1 MKLQLQKNHF
11 VKKRMLPIMMIWC
24 MLLFGVQSDLW
35 GQVWTYDFGTST
47 GTITSGASTAFFP
60 SPPSGGGTY
69 RVRIGTAGGGVALAN
84 PGTSLGSGTE
94 AQITA
99 ATSTSSNKVGVYD
112 WTSPTTVGYLKANI
126 RTTSTATGNLN
137 ISFGVNTVANDNQGY
152 TSHYN
157 NSLASL
163 RMVYS
168 GGALT
173 TVSRRT
179 SGADNTITGSG
190 LAKDTNTLVEIYANN
205 ASTSTSYSK
214 GAGSYTLNAQSWD
227 LWIGGTK
234 ISPANGWAKAGTGAA
249 NVNLSG
255 FCFFAESSAGNA
267 AVFYV
272 DDLEYSNTL
281 PTVSTPTVSTTAAA
295 SVTTT
300 GASLGGDVTATGGAD
315 VSATGIV
322 YSLTSTNANPLL
334 LGSGVTNLATAVP
347 NTGTGTFTE
356 TASGLAVNTRY
367 SHKAYATNSA
377 GTAYGTVATFYT
389 LANTPDAPAV
399 GSPTASSLLV
409 SIPSLAGNPSST
421 EFAIEVDASG
431 NYVQADGTVAGAAV
445 WQTASAWG
453 TITVT
458 GLTAETLY
466 SFRLY
471 ARNGDNVMTAAGDPG
486 TGTTLSASQ
495 PSLTLGALADFGTV
509 CTNSFATASF
519 TLNGINLNGT
529 DIEVSSAFGELTFS
543 DTQNGTYNSVY
554 NISYIGNSVS
564 TTVWVKFTPSF
575 AGIYAGDIDISG
587 AGLSPAY
594 VITANGNGVDPV
606 LASVTT
612 GSASAIAN
620 TVATISG
627 NVNALGVCLNTIEK
641 GFVYADSA
649 LNSDPI
655 AGDVNVTTAPVAG
668 LSEGA
673 YSLALTGLTQNAA
686 YYYKAYL
693 YDGTDYTYGAIEQF
707 TTLAAAD
714 HLFFSVDPPA
724 TGSVG
729 VNLSSFTVQARRP
742 DNSVD
747 TEYTTPITIDKVTGP
762 GNLTGTATT
771 VNGVATFTTAKF
783 DAVGTY
789 TISASSGSLTTV
801 TNPVNIVITIPNATA
816 VGWSGAASCA
826 GGTSQT
832 WLTAANWCGGVIP
845 SATTVAQ
852 FNALGTATVIGFNM
866 NGASVAQKTLG
877 AIEMTAG
884 NARAIGN
891 SSGTVAG
898 DFTLNGVVVNSV
910 PNTVIRNA
918 GPNLLTIRKDQVPAN
933 PLGLVLGNATNN
945 IVNTDGAGGVTITSN
960 ISGTGR
966 NLTKTGTGGALTLSG
981 ANTYTGTT
989 TVEAGTLTLGGA
1001 NALPV
1006 TASAGDVRFV
1016 SGTPVLNLGSFNLGT
1031 STAAANSAGQLDFD
1045 VNTTINLG
1053 TGNISYYFKGSSAQ
1067 TWDATAITISNW
1079 VGNAGFAV
1087 TGSNPK
1093 VFIGGSDTDLT
1104 PAQLAKIQFTGF
1116 SAGATQLVTGE
1127 IVPILLP
1134 PVLGLI
1140 PSAVCIGTSMVINGV
1155 NVGNASSVTIGGDVA
1170 TIVSNTNSEITVT
1183 VPAGAGGVVSVTT
1196 PGGTVTS
1203 VESVTINPMP
1213 TASISGTV
1221 TVCEGAAAQL
1231 ITFTGANGT
1240 APYTFTYQI
1249 NQSGNFNVT
1258 TTSGDSVTLEVDA
1271 SLPGVY
1277 DYILISV
1284 QDSSTSFCT
1293 NPQSGNATVTVNANV
1308 TYYADTDEDTF
1319 GDLNNPAISC
1329 MGAPEGYVANS
1340 TDCDDTDGTI
1350 YQSGFFSIDFDAD
1363 GYDAGQATVCYGAS
1377 IPAGYS
1383 LTSNGTDC
1391 NDNDNTVWQ
1400 SAFLF
1405 IDADGD
1411 GWDAGTASVCYGA
1424 TIPAGYAI
1432 TSNGTD
1438 CDDTNPTLTDNCA
1451 TASIVNLTMF
1461 IEGYYLGGGL
1471 MNSVKFNQDF
1481 VSPADEV
1488 EMMTVELHD
1497 ATTYALV
1504 DTATAM
1510 LHTDGTLS
1518 ASFATAPAGSY
1529 YIAVKGRNMIQ
1540 TWSATAQTVGTTPL
1554 SYDFSTSASQAY
1566 GDNMK
1571 EIESGV
1577 FAMYS
1582 GDLNSDDNVDNVDF
1596 TTWEVD
1602 ASEFAFGDYA
1612 TDMNGDGNVDNVDFL
1627 IWETNA
1633 SNFIFAIYPF

>member
-11 VKKRMLPIMMIWC
+11 VKKRMLPILMWC

-35 GQVWTYDFGTST
+35 GQVWTYDFGTTT
-47 GTITSGASTAFFP
+47 GTITSGANTAFFP

-69 RVRIGTAGGGVALAN
+69 RVRIGSAGGGVTLAN
-84 PGTSLGSGTE
+84 PGTSLGSATE

-112 WTSPTTVGYLKANI
+112 WTTPTTVGYLKANI
-126 RTTSTATGNLN
+126 RTTSTAAGNLN

-168 GGALT
+168 AGALT
-173 TVSRRT
+173 TVSRRS
-179 SGADNTITGSG
+179 SGADNAITGSG
-190 LAKDTNTLVEIYANN
+190 LAKDTDNLIEIYANN
-205 ASTSTSYSK
+205 ASTSTNYSK

-227 LWIGGTK
+227 LWVGGTK

-249 NVNLSG
+249 NLNLSG

-267 AVFYV
+267 AVFYI
-272 DDLEYSNTL
+272 DDIEYSNTL

-300 GASLGGDVTATGGAD
+300 GASLGGDVTATGGGTI
-315 VSATGIV
+315 SATGIV
-322 YSLTSTNANPLL
+322 YSLTATNSNPLL
-334 LGSGVTNLATAVP
+334 AGAGVTNLATAAP
-347 NTGTGTFTE
+347 NAGTGTFTE

-389 LANTPDAPAV
+389 LANTPDVPAV

-409 SIPSLAGNPSST
+409 SIPSLAGNPAST
-421 EFAIEVDASG
+421 EYAIEVDASG
-431 NYVQADGTVAGAAV
+431 NYVQADGTATGAAV

-453 TITVT
+453 AITVT

-471 ARNGDNVMTAAGDPG
+471 ARNGDNVITAPGDPS

-495 PSLTLGALADFGTV
+495 PSLTLGTLADFGTV

-519 TLNGINLNGT
+519 TLNGSNLNGT

-575 AGIYAGDIDISG
+575 AGLYAGDIDITG

-606 LASVTT
+606 TPSVTT
-612 GSASAIAN
+612 GSVSAVAN
-620 TVATISG
+620 TIATISG
-627 NVNALGVCLNTIEK
+627 TVNALGVCLNSVEK

-655 AGDVNVTTAPVAG
+655 AGDANVTTAPVAG
-668 LSEGA
+668 LTEGSYA
-673 YSLALTGLTQNAA
+673 LALTALNPNTT

-707 TTLAAAD
+707 TTLAVAD

-729 VNLSSFTVQARRP
+729 INLASFTVQARRP

-747 TEYTTPITIDKVTGP
+747 TEYTTAITIDKVTGP

-789 TISASSGSLTTV
+789 TISASSGSLATV
-801 TNPVNIVITIPNATA
+801 INPVNIVITIPNAPA

-852 FNALGTATVIGFNM
+852 FNALGTATIIGFNM
-866 NGASVAQKTLG
+866 NGASIAQKTLG

-884 NARAIGN
+884 NARTIGN
-891 SSGTVAG
+891 SSGGTAG
-898 DFTLNGVVVNSV
+898 DFTLNGVVINSV
-910 PNTVIRNA
+910 PNTVVRNA

-945 IVNTDGAGGVTITSN
+945 IVNTDGAGGITITAN

-1006 TASAGDVRFV
+1006 TASAGDVRFTA
-1016 SGTPVLNLGSFNLGT
+1016 GTPVLNLGSFNLGT

-1045 VNTTINLG
+1045 VNTTVNLG

-1079 VGNAGFAV
+1079 VGNAGFGA

-1093 VFIGGSDTDLT
+1093 IFIGASDADLT
-1104 PAQLAKIQFTGF
+1104 PTQLAKIQFTGF
-1116 SAGATQLVTGE
+1116 STGATQLITGE

-1134 PVLGLI
+1134 PVLDSF
-1140 PSAVCIGTSMVINGV
+1140 PATACVGTSIVINGV
-1155 NVGNASSVTIGGDVA
+1155 NVGNASSVTIGADVA
-1170 TIVSNTNSEITVT
+1170 TILTNTNSAITVT

-1196 PGGTVTS
+1196 PGGTATS
-1203 VESVTINPMP
+1203 TESMVINPMP
-1213 TASISGTV
+1213 TASISGTA
-1221 TVCEGAAAQL
+1221 TLCEGAGSPV

-1240 APYTFTYQI
+1240 APYTFIYRI
-1249 NQSGNFNVT
+1249 NSGADTTVT
-1258 TTSGDSVTLEVDA
+1258 TVSGDSVTIEVDTN
-1271 SLPGVY
+1271 LPGVY
-1277 DYILISV
+1277 DYALVSV
-1284 QDSSTSFCT
+1284 QDSSSSFCS
-1293 NPQSGNATVTVNANV
+1293 NPQSGSAVVTVNTNV

-1319 GDLNNPAISC
+1319 GDLNNPIVSC
-1329 MGAPEGYVANS
+1329 FGAPEGYVANS

-1350 YQSGFFSIDFDAD
+1350 YQSGFFSIDSDAD

-1400 SAFLF
+1400 SALLF

-1411 GWDAGTASVCYGA
+1411 GWDAGQATVCYGA
-1424 TIPAGYAI
+1424 AVPTGYSL
-1432 TSNGTD
+1432 TSDGTD
-1438 CDDTNPTLTDNCA
+1438 CDDTNPTLTNNCP
-1451 TASIVNLTMF
+1451 TIVNLTMF
-1461 IEGYYLGGGL
+1461 IEGYYIGANT
-1471 MNSVKFNQDF
+1471 MNSVKLNQDL

-1488 EMMTVELHD
+1488 EDVTVSLHD

-1504 DTATAM
+1504 ANTTAT
-1510 LHTDGTLS
+1510 LYTDGTLS
-1518 ASFATAPAGSY
+1518 ASFDTAPTGSF
-1529 YIAVKGRNMIQ
+1529 YIVLLGRNFVQ
-1540 TWSATAQTVGTTPL
+1540 TWSATPQTVGTTPL
-1554 SYDFSTSASQAY
+1554 TYDFTTSASQAY

-1571 EIESGV
+1571 EVETGV
-1577 FAMYS
+1577 FAFYS
-1582 GDLNSDDNVDNVDF
+1582 GDINQDNAVNGPDYTDLVTDIEN
-1596 TTWEVD
+1596 TN
-1602 ASEFAFGDYA
+1602 FGELA
-1612 TDMNGDGNVDNVDFL
+1612 TDLNGDGVVDGSDTTTYINNT
-1627 IWETNA
+1627 ENA
-1633 SNFIFAIYPF
+1633 ILASYPF